1 MSENTNPQGSVQTV
15 SDAASAFL
23 SLMDSAE
30 EKAEQAQSQSVEPE
44 TSEEVEYEA
53 SDEDYQDESAEETVD
68 YTEEETQ
75 PTRTFRVKVGNEEV
89 EVTKDEH
96 LSGYSRTADYTKK
109 TQALAETRKAL
120 EAERVAIEEAKQLRE
135 TYSQRLQA
143 IEQILSK
150 ENAEENLQELK
161 DTDPIGYAIKVA
173 ERTEKEKQLMA
184 VRAEQ
189 QRLAQQ
195 REAEQQ
201 QALQSYLSQAKE
213 QLKQLVPDFADEVK
227 AEVLKKDIRAYA
239 KSVGWTDEDLAQI
252 YDPKAVKT
260 LYDGMMYRKLMD
272 NKGMATKKV
281 QNAPKVMKSGTSTPR
296 DSESEAIK
304 KQFQQ
309 LRKTGKKADA
319 AKLFEKFI

>member
-15 SDAASAFL
+15 SDAANAFL

-30 EKAEQAQSQSVEPE
+30 EKATQAQSESVEPE

-53 SDEDYQDESAEETVD
+53 SDEDYQDESAEETVEP
-68 YTEEETQ
+68 EEDTQ
-75 PTRTFRVKVGNEEV
+75 PTKTFRVKVGNEEV
-89 EVTKDEH
+89 EVSEEEL

-109 TQALAETRKAL
+109 TQALAETRKAV
-120 EAERVAIEEAKQLRE
+120 EAEKAAIEEAKQLRQ
-135 TYSQRLQA
+135 TYAERLQA
-143 IEQILSK
+143 IDQLLKK
-150 ENAEENLQELK
+150 EIGEENLQELK

-184 VRAEQ
+184 VKAEQ
-189 QRLAQQ
+189 QRIAMQQ
-195 REAEQQ
+195 QAEQQ
-201 QALQSYLSQAKE
+201 QAIQAHIAQAQT
-213 QLKQLVPDFADEVK
+213 QLKQMIPDFADDVK

-239 KSVGWTDEDLAQI
+239 KSVGWTDDDIAQI
-252 YDPKAVKT
+252 IDPRAVKS
-260 LYDGMMYRKLMD
+260 LYDGMMYQKLVA
-272 NKGMATKKV
+272 NKGAATKKV
-281 QNAPKVMKSGTSTPR
+281 QNAPKVIKAGTSTPR

>member
-30 EKAEQAQSQSVEPE
+30 EKASQAQSESVEPE

-53 SDEDYQDESAEETVD
+53 SDEDYQDESVEETVEP
-68 YTEEETQ
+68 EEDTQ
-75 PTRTFRVKVGNEEV
+75 PTKTFKVRIGNEEV
-89 EVTKDEH
+89 EVSEEEL

-109 TQALAETRKAL
+109 TQSLAETRKAV
-120 EAERVAIEEAKQLRE
+120 EAERSIIEEAKQLRQ
-135 TYSQRLQA
+135 TYAERLQA
-143 IEQILSK
+143 IEQILTR
-150 ENAEENLQELK
+150 ENGEENLQELK

-173 ERTEKEKQLMA
+173 DRTEKEKQLMA

-189 QRLAQQ
+189 QRIAQ
-195 REAEQQ
+195 QQ
-201 QALQSYLSQAKE
+201 QADQQQAIQTHIAQAQV
-213 QLKQLVPDFADEVK
+213 QLKKMIPDFADDVK
-227 AEVLKKDIRAYA
+227 AEVLKKDIRSYA
-239 KSVGWTDEDLAQI
+239 KSVGWTDEDISQI
-252 YDPKAVKT
+252 YDPRAVKS
-260 LYDGMMYRKLMD
+260 LYDGMMYQKLVAS
-272 NKGMATKKV
+272 KGAATKKV
-281 QNAPKVMKSGTSTPR
+281 QNAPKVLKSGTSTPR
-296 DSESEAIK
+296 DSDQEAMK

>member
-15 SDAASAFL
+15 SDAANAFL

-30 EKAEQAQSQSVEPE
+30 EKADSAQSESVEPE

-53 SDEDYQDESAEETVD
+53 SDEDYQDESAEETVEP
-68 YTEEETQ
+68 EEDTQ
-75 PTRTFRVKVGNEEV
+75 PTKTFRVKVGNEEV
-89 EVTKDEH
+89 EVTEEEL

-109 TQALAETRKAL
+109 TQALAETRKAV
-120 EAERVAIEEAKQLRE
+120 EAEKAAIEEAKQLRQ
-135 TYSQRLQA
+135 TYAERLQA
-143 IEQILSK
+143 IEQILTK
-150 ENAEENLQELK
+150 ETGEENLQELK

-189 QRLAQQ
+189 QRIAMQQ
-195 REAEQQ
+195 QAEQQ
-201 QALQSYLSQAKE
+201 QAIQAHLAQAQT
-213 QLKQLVPDFADEVK
+213 QLKQMIPDFADEVK
-227 AEVLKKDIRAYA
+227 AEVLKKDIRSYA
-239 KSVGWTDEDLAQI
+239 KSVGWTDEDIAQI
-252 YDPKAVKT
+252 IDPRAVKS
-260 LYDGMMYRKLMD
+260 LYDGMMYQKLVA
-272 NKGMATKKV
+272 NKGAATKKV
-281 QNAPKVMKSGTSTPR
+281 QNAPKVIKSGTSTPR

>member
-30 EKAEQAQSQSVEPE
+30 EKASQAQSESVEPE

-53 SDEDYQDESAEETVD
+53 SDEDYQDESVEETVEPED
-68 YTEEETQ
+68 DTQ
-75 PTRTFRVKVGNEEV
+75 PTKTFKVKIGNEEV
-89 EVTKDEH
+89 EVSEEEL

-109 TQALAETRKAL
+109 TQSLAETRKAV
-120 EAERVAIEEAKQLRE
+120 EAERSVIEEAKQLRQ
-135 TYSQRLQA
+135 TYAERLQA
-143 IEQILSK
+143 IEQILTR
-150 ENAEENLQELK
+150 ENGEENLQELK

-173 ERTEKEKQLMA
+173 DRTEKEKQLMA

-189 QRLAQQ
+189 QRIAQ
-195 REAEQQ
+195 QQ
-201 QALQSYLSQAKE
+201 QADQQQAIQTHIAQAQV
-213 QLKQLVPDFADEVK
+213 QLKKMIPDFADEVK
-227 AEVLKKDIRAYA
+227 AEVLKKDIRSYA
-239 KSVGWTDEDLAQI
+239 KSVGWTDEDISQI
-252 YDPKAVKT
+252 YDPRAVKS
-260 LYDGMMYRKLMD
+260 LYDGMMYQKLVA
-272 NKGMATKKV
+272 NKGAATKKV
-281 QNAPKVMKSGTSTPR
+281 QNAPKVLKSGTSTPR
-296 DSESEAIK
+296 DSDQEAMK

>member
-15 SDAASAFL
+15 SDAANAFL

-30 EKAEQAQSQSVEPE
+30 EKASQAQSESVEPE

-53 SDEDYQDESAEETVD
+53 SDEDYQDESAEETVEQ
-68 YTEEETQ
+68 EEDTQ
-75 PTRTFRVKVGNEEV
+75 PTKTFRVKVGNEEV
-89 EVTKDEH
+89 EVTEEEL

-109 TQALAETRKAL
+109 TQALAETRKAV
-120 EAERVAIEEAKQLRE
+120 EAEKAAIEEAKQLRQ
-135 TYSQRLQA
+135 TYAERLQA
-143 IEQILSK
+143 IEQILTK
-150 ENAEENLQELK
+150 ETGEENLQELK

-184 VRAEQ
+184 IKAEQ
-189 QRLAQQ
+189 QRIAQQ
-195 REAEQQ
+195 QQAEQQ
-201 QALQSYLSQAKE
+201 QAIQAHIAQAQT
-213 QLKQLVPDFADEVK
+213 QLKQMIPDFADEVK

-239 KSVGWTDEDLAQI
+239 KSVGWTDEDIAQI
-252 YDPKAVKT
+252 IDPRAVKS
-260 LYDGMMYRKLMD
+260 LYDGMMYQKLVA
-272 NKGMATKKV
+272 NKGAATKKV
-281 QNAPKVMKSGTSTPR
+281 QNAPKVIKAGTSTPR
-296 DSESEAIK
+296 DSESEVIK

>member
-15 SDAASAFL
+15 SDAANAFL

-30 EKAEQAQSQSVEPE
+30 EKADSAQSESVEPE

-53 SDEDYQDESAEETVD
+53 SDEDYQDESAEETVEP
-68 YTEEETQ
+68 EEDTQ
-75 PTRTFRVKVGNEEV
+75 PTKTFRVKVGNEEV
-89 EVTKDEH
+89 EVTEEEL

-109 TQALAETRKAL
+109 TQALAETRKAV
-120 EAERVAIEEAKQLRE
+120 EAEKAAIEEAKQLRQ
-135 TYSQRLQA
+135 TYAERLQA
-143 IEQILSK
+143 IEQILTK
-150 ENAEENLQELK
+150 ETGEENLQELK

-184 VRAEQ
+184 IKAEQ
-189 QRLAQQ
+189 QRIAMQQ
-195 REAEQQ
+195 QAEQQ
-201 QALQSYLSQAKE
+201 QAIQAHIAQAQT
-213 QLKQLVPDFADEVK
+213 QLKQMIPDFADDVK

-239 KSVGWTDEDLAQI
+239 KSVGWTDDDIAQI
-252 YDPKAVKT
+252 IDPRAVKS
-260 LYDGMMYRKLMD
+260 LYDGMMYQKLVA
-272 NKGMATKKV
+272 NKGAATKKV
-281 QNAPKVMKSGTSTPR
+281 QNAPKVIKAGTSTPR
-296 DSESEAIK
+296 DSEQEAIK

>member
-15 SDAASAFL
+15 SDAANAFL

-30 EKAEQAQSQSVEPE
+30 EKASQAQSQSVEPE

-53 SDEDYQDESAEETVD
+53 SDEDYQDESAEETVEQ
-68 YTEEETQ
+68 EEDTQ
-75 PTRTFRVKVGNEEV
+75 PTKTFRVRVGNEEV
-89 EVTKDEH
+89 EVTEEEL

-109 TQALAETRKAL
+109 TQALAETRKAV
-120 EAERVAIEEAKQLRE
+120 EAEKAAIEEAKQLRQ
-135 TYSQRLQA
+135 TYAERLQA
-143 IEQILSK
+143 IEQILTK
-150 ENAEENLQELK
+150 DTGEENLQELK

-184 VRAEQ
+184 VKAEQ
-189 QRLAQQ
+189 QRIAMQQ
-195 REAEQQ
+195 QAEQQ
-201 QALQSYLSQAKE
+201 QAIQAHLAQAQT
-213 QLKQLVPDFADEVK
+213 QLKQMIPDFADEVK

-239 KSVGWTDEDLAQI
+239 KSVGWTDDDIAQI
-252 YDPKAVKT
+252 IDPRAVKS
-260 LYDGMMYRKLMD
+260 LYDGMMYQKLVA
-272 NKGMATKKV
+272 NKGAATKKV
-281 QNAPKVMKSGTSTPR
+281 QNAPKVIKAGTSTPR

>member
-1 MSENTNPQGSVQTV
+1 MSENTNPQGSVHSV
-15 SDAASAFL
+15 SDAANAFL
-23 SLMDSAE
+23 SLMDSPE
-30 EKAEQAQSQSVEPE
+30 EKAQAAQSQSDEPE

-53 SDEDYQDESAEETVD
+53 SDEDYQDESSEETVEQ
-68 YTEEETQ
+68 EEETQ
-75 PTRTFRVKVGNEEV
+75 PTKTFRVKIGNEEV
-89 EVTKDEH
+89 DVTEDEL

-109 TQALAETRKAL
+109 TQALAETRKVV

-143 IEQILSK
+143 IEQILNK
-150 ENAEENLQELK
+150 ENAEENLQELR
-161 DTDPIGYAIKVA
+161 DTDPIGYAIKIA
-173 ERTEKEKQLMA
+173 ERTEKDKQIMA

-189 QRLAQQ
+189 QRIAQE
-195 REAEQQ
+195 RDVEQQ

-227 AEVLKKDIRAYA
+227 AEVIKKDIRAYA

-260 LYDGMMYRKLMD
+260 LYDGMMYRKLVD

-281 QNAPKVMKSGTSTPR
+281 QNAPKVMKSGTSSPR

-309 LRKTGKKADA
+309 LRKTGKKTDA

>member
-30 EKAEQAQSQSVEPE
+30 EKASQAQSESVEPE

-53 SDEDYQDESAEETVD
+53 SDEDYQDESVEETVEP
-68 YTEEETQ
+68 EEDTQ
-75 PTRTFRVKVGNEEV
+75 PTKTFKVKIGNEEV
-89 EVTKDEH
+89 EVSEEEL

-109 TQALAETRKAL
+109 TQSLAETRKAV
-120 EAERVAIEEAKQLRE
+120 EAERSIIEEAKQLRQ
-135 TYSQRLQA
+135 TYAERLQA
-143 IEQILSK
+143 IEQILTR
-150 ENAEENLQELK
+150 ENGEENLQELK

-173 ERTEKEKQLMA
+173 DRTEKEKQLMA

-189 QRLAQQ
+189 QRIAQ
-195 REAEQQ
+195 QQ
-201 QALQSYLSQAKE
+201 QADQQQAIQTHIAQAQV
-213 QLKQLVPDFADEVK
+213 QLKKMIPDFADDVK
-227 AEVLKKDIRAYA
+227 AEVLKKDIRSYA
-239 KSVGWTDEDLAQI
+239 KSVGWTDEDISQI
-252 YDPKAVKT
+252 YDPRAVKS
-260 LYDGMMYRKLMD
+260 LYDGMMYQKLVAS
-272 NKGMATKKV
+272 KGAATKKV
-281 QNAPKVMKSGTSTPR
+281 QNAPKVLKSGTSTPR
-296 DSESEAIK
+296 DSDQEAMK

>member
-15 SDAASAFL
+15 SDAANAFL

-30 EKAEQAQSQSVEPE
+30 EKATQAQSESVEPK

-53 SDEDYQDESAEETVD
+53 SDEDYQDESAEETVEP
-68 YTEEETQ
+68 EEDTQ
-75 PTRTFRVKVGNEEV
+75 PTKTFRVKVGNEEV
-89 EVTKDEH
+89 EVTEEEL

-109 TQALAETRKAL
+109 TQALAETRKAV
-120 EAERVAIEEAKQLRE
+120 EAEKAAIEEAKQLRQ
-135 TYSQRLQA
+135 TYAERLQA
-143 IEQILSK
+143 IEQILTK
-150 ENAEENLQELK
+150 DTGEENLQELK

-184 VRAEQ
+184 VKAEQ
-189 QRLAQQ
+189 QRIAMQQ
-195 REAEQQ
+195 QAEQQ
-201 QALQSYLSQAKE
+201 QAIQAHLAQAQT
-213 QLKQLVPDFADEVK
+213 QLKQMIPDFADEVK
-227 AEVLKKDIRAYA
+227 AEVLKKDIRSYA
-239 KSVGWTDEDLAQI
+239 KSVGWTDEDIAQI
-252 YDPKAVKT
+252 IDPRAVKS
-260 LYDGMMYRKLMD
+260 LYDGMMYQKLVA
-272 NKGMATKKV
+272 NKGAATKKV
-281 QNAPKVMKSGTSTPR
+281 QNAPKVIKSGTSTPR

>member
-15 SDAASAFL
+15 SDAANAFL

-30 EKAEQAQSQSVEPE
+30 EKATQAQSESVEPE

-53 SDEDYQDESAEETVD
+53 SDEDYQDESAEETVEP
-68 YTEEETQ
+68 EEDTQ
-75 PTRTFRVKVGNEEV
+75 PTKTFRVKVGNEEV
-89 EVTKDEH
+89 EVTEEEL

-109 TQALAETRKAL
+109 TQALAETRKAV
-120 EAERVAIEEAKQLRE
+120 EAEKAAIEEAKQLRQ
-135 TYSQRLQA
+135 TYAERLQA
-143 IEQILSK
+143 IEQILTK
-150 ENAEENLQELK
+150 DTGEENLQELK

-184 VRAEQ
+184 VKAEQ
-189 QRLAQQ
+189 QRIAMQQ
-195 REAEQQ
+195 QAEQQ
-201 QALQSYLSQAKE
+201 QAIQAHLAQAQT
-213 QLKQLVPDFADEVK
+213 QLKQMIPDFADEVK
-227 AEVLKKDIRAYA
+227 AEVLKKDIRSYA
-239 KSVGWTDEDLAQI
+239 KSVGWTDEDIAQI
-252 YDPKAVKT
+252 IDPRAVKS
-260 LYDGMMYRKLMD
+260 LYDGMMYQKLVA
-272 NKGMATKKV
+272 NKGAATKKV
-281 QNAPKVMKSGTSTPR
+281 QNAPKVIKSGTSTLR

>member
-30 EKAEQAQSQSVEPE
+30 EKASQAQSESVEPE

-53 SDEDYQDESAEETVD
+53 SDEDYQDESAEETVEP
-68 YTEEETQ
+68 EEDTQ
-75 PTRTFRVKVGNEEV
+75 PTKTFKVKIGNEEV
-89 EVTKDEH
+89 EVSEEEL

-109 TQALAETRKAL
+109 TQSLAETRKAV
-120 EAERVAIEEAKQLRE
+120 EAERSVIEEAKQLRQ
-135 TYSQRLQA
+135 TYAERLQA
-143 IEQILSK
+143 IEQILTR
-150 ENAEENLQELK
+150 ENGEENLQELK

-173 ERTEKEKQLMA
+173 DRTEKEKQLMA

-189 QRLAQQ
+189 QRIAQ
-195 REAEQQ
+195 QQ
-201 QALQSYLSQAKE
+201 QADQQQAIQTHIAQAQV
-213 QLKQLVPDFADEVK
+213 QLKKMIPDFADEVK
-227 AEVLKKDIRAYA
+227 AEVLKKDIRSYA
-239 KSVGWTDEDLAQI
+239 KSVGWTDEDISQI
-252 YDPKAVKT
+252 YDPRAVKS
-260 LYDGMMYRKLMD
+260 LYDGMMYQKLVA
-272 NKGMATKKV
+272 NKGAATKKV
-281 QNAPKVMKSGTSTPR
+281 QNAPKVLKSGTSTPR
-296 DSESEAIK
+296 DSDQEAMK

>member
-15 SDAASAFL
+15 SDAANAFL

-30 EKAEQAQSQSVEPE
+30 EKATQAQSESVEPE

-53 SDEDYQDESAEETVD
+53 SDEDYQDESAEETVEP
-68 YTEEETQ
+68 EEDTQ
-75 PTRTFRVKVGNEEV
+75 PTKTFRVKVGNEEV
-89 EVTKDEH
+89 EVTEEEL

-109 TQALAETRKAL
+109 TQALAETRKAV
-120 EAERVAIEEAKQLRE
+120 EAEKAAIEEAKQLRQ
-135 TYSQRLQA
+135 TYAERLQA
-143 IEQILSK
+143 IEQILTK
-150 ENAEENLQELK
+150 ETGEENLQELK

-184 VRAEQ
+184 IKAEQ
-189 QRLAQQ
+189 QRIAMQQ
-195 REAEQQ
+195 QAEQQ
-201 QALQSYLSQAKE
+201 QAIQAHLAQAQT
-213 QLKQLVPDFADEVK
+213 QLKQMIPDFADDVK

-239 KSVGWTDEDLAQI
+239 KSVGWTDDDIAQI
-252 YDPKAVKT
+252 IDPRAVKS
-260 LYDGMMYRKLMD
+260 LYDGMMYQKLVA
-272 NKGMATKKV
+272 NKGAATKKV
-281 QNAPKVMKSGTSTPR
+281 QNAPKVIKAGTSTPR
-296 DSESEAIK
+296 DSEQEAIK

>member
-15 SDAASAFL
+15 SDAANAFL

-89 EVTKDEH
+89 EVTEDEL

-109 TQALAETRKAL
+109 TQALAETRKAV

-150 ENAEENLQELK
+150 ENAEE
-161 DTDPIGYAIKVA
+161 
-173 ERTEKEKQLMA
+173 
-184 VRAEQ
+184 
-189 QRLAQQ
+189 
-195 REAEQQ
+195 
-201 QALQSYLSQAKE
+201 
-213 QLKQLVPDFADEVK
+213 
-227 AEVLKKDIRAYA
+227 
-239 KSVGWTDEDLAQI
+239 
-252 YDPKAVKT
+252 
-260 LYDGMMYRKLMD
+260 
-272 NKGMATKKV
+272 
-281 QNAPKVMKSGTSTPR
+281 
-296 DSESEAIK
+296 
-304 KQFQQ
+304 
-309 LRKTGKKADA
+309 
-319 AKLFEKFI
+319 

>member
-15 SDAASAFL
+15 SDAANAFL

-30 EKAEQAQSQSVEPE
+30 EKATQAQSESVEPE

-53 SDEDYQDESAEETVD
+53 SDEDYQDESAEETVEP
-68 YTEEETQ
+68 EEDTQ
-75 PTRTFRVKVGNEEV
+75 PTKTFRVKVGNEEV
-89 EVTKDEH
+89 EVSEEEL

-109 TQALAETRKAL
+109 TQALAETRKAV
-120 EAERVAIEEAKQLRE
+120 EAEKAAIEEAKQLRQ
-135 TYSQRLQA
+135 TYAERLQA
-143 IEQILSK
+143 IEQILTK
-150 ENAEENLQELK
+150 ETGEENLQELK

-184 VRAEQ
+184 IKAEQ
-189 QRLAQQ
+189 QRIAMQQ
-195 REAEQQ
+195 QAEQQ
-201 QALQSYLSQAKE
+201 QAIQAHLAQAQT
-213 QLKQLVPDFADEVK
+213 QLKQMIPDFADDVK

-239 KSVGWTDEDLAQI
+239 KSVGWTDDDIAQI
-252 YDPKAVKT
+252 IDPRAVKS
-260 LYDGMMYRKLMD
+260 LYDGMMYQKLVA
-272 NKGMATKKV
+272 NKGAATKKV
-281 QNAPKVMKSGTSTPR
+281 QNAPKVIKAGTSTPR
-296 DSESEAIK
+296 DSEQEAIK

>member
-15 SDAASAFL
+15 SDAANAFL

-30 EKAEQAQSQSVEPE
+30 EKATQAQSESVEPE

-53 SDEDYQDESAEETVD
+53 SDEDYQDESAEETVEP
-68 YTEEETQ
+68 EEDTQ
-75 PTRTFRVKVGNEEV
+75 PTKTFKVRVGNEEV
-89 EVTKDEH
+89 EVTEEEL

-109 TQALAETRKAL
+109 TQALAETRKAV
-120 EAERVAIEEAKQLRE
+120 EAEKAAIEEAKQLRQ
-135 TYSQRLQA
+135 TYAERLQA
-143 IEQILSK
+143 IEQILTK
-150 ENAEENLQELK
+150 ETGEENLQELK

-184 VRAEQ
+184 IKAEQ
-189 QRLAQQ
+189 QRIAMQQ
-195 REAEQQ
+195 QAEQQ
-201 QALQSYLSQAKE
+201 QAIQAHLAQAQT
-213 QLKQLVPDFADEVK
+213 QLKQMIPDFADDVK

-239 KSVGWTDEDLAQI
+239 KSVGWTDDDIAQI
-252 YDPKAVKT
+252 IDPRAVKS
-260 LYDGMMYRKLMD
+260 LYDGMMYQKLVA
-272 NKGMATKKV
+272 NKGAATKKV
-281 QNAPKVMKSGTSTPR
+281 QNAPKVIKAGTSTPR
-296 DSESEAIK
+296 DSEQEAIK

>member
-15 SDAASAFL
+15 SDAANAFL

-30 EKAEQAQSQSVEPE
+30 EKADSAQSESVEPE

-53 SDEDYQDESAEETVD
+53 SDEDYQDESAEETVEQ
-68 YTEEETQ
+68 EEDTQ
-75 PTRTFRVKVGNEEV
+75 PTKTFRVKVGNEEV
-89 EVTKDEH
+89 EVTEEEL

-109 TQALAETRKAL
+109 TQALAETRKAV
-120 EAERVAIEEAKQLRE
+120 EAEKAAIEEAKQLRQ
-135 TYSQRLQA
+135 TYAERLQA
-143 IEQILSK
+143 IEQILTK
-150 ENAEENLQELK
+150 ETGEENLQELK

-184 VRAEQ
+184 IKAEQ
-189 QRLAQQ
+189 QRIAQQ
-195 REAEQQ
+195 QQAEQQ
-201 QALQSYLSQAKE
+201 QAIQAHIAQAQT
-213 QLKQLVPDFADEVK
+213 QLKQMIPDFADEVK

-239 KSVGWTDEDLAQI
+239 KSVGWTDEDIAQI
-252 YDPKAVKT
+252 IDPRAVKS
-260 LYDGMMYRKLMD
+260 LYDGMMYQKLVA
-272 NKGMATKKV
+272 NKGAATKKV
-281 QNAPKVMKSGTSTPR
+281 QNAPKVIKAGTSTPR

>member
-15 SDAASAFL
+15 SDAANAFL

-30 EKAEQAQSQSVEPE
+30 EKADSAQSESVEPE

-53 SDEDYQDESAEETVD
+53 SDEDYQDESAEETVEP
-68 YTEEETQ
+68 EEDTQ
-75 PTRTFRVKVGNEEV
+75 PTKTFRVKVGNEEV
-89 EVTKDEH
+89 EVTEEEL

-109 TQALAETRKAL
+109 TQALAETRKAV
-120 EAERVAIEEAKQLRE
+120 EAEKAAIEEAKQLRQ
-135 TYSQRLQA
+135 TYAERLQA
-143 IEQILSK
+143 IEQILTK
-150 ENAEENLQELK
+150 ETGEENLQELK

-184 VRAEQ
+184 IKAEQ
-189 QRLAQQ
+189 QRIAQQ
-195 REAEQQ
+195 QQAEQQ
-201 QALQSYLSQAKE
+201 QAIQAHIAQAQT
-213 QLKQLVPDFADEVK
+213 QLKQMIPDFADEVK

-239 KSVGWTDEDLAQI
+239 KSVGWTDEDIAQI
-252 YDPKAVKT
+252 IDPRAVKS
-260 LYDGMMYRKLMD
+260 LYDGMMYQKLVA
-272 NKGMATKKV
+272 NKGAATKKV
-281 QNAPKVMKSGTSTPR
+281 QNAPKVIKAGTSTPR

>member
-15 SDAASAFL
+15 SDAANAFL

-30 EKAEQAQSQSVEPE
+30 EKATQAQSESVEPK

-53 SDEDYQDESAEETVD
+53 SDEDYQDESVEETVEP
-68 YTEEETQ
+68 EEDTQ
-75 PTRTFRVKVGNEEV
+75 PTKTFRVKVGNEEV
-89 EVTKDEH
+89 EVTEEEL

-109 TQALAETRKAL
+109 TQALAETRKAV
-120 EAERVAIEEAKQLRE
+120 EAEKAAIEEAKQLRQ
-135 TYSQRLQA
+135 TYAERLQA
-143 IEQILSK
+143 IEQILTK
-150 ENAEENLQELK
+150 DTGEENLQELK

-184 VRAEQ
+184 VKAEQ
-189 QRLAQQ
+189 QRIAMQQ
-195 REAEQQ
+195 QAEQQ
-201 QALQSYLSQAKE
+201 QAIQAHLAQAQT
-213 QLKQLVPDFADEVK
+213 QLKQMIPDFADEVK
-227 AEVLKKDIRAYA
+227 AEVLKKDIRSYA
-239 KSVGWTDEDLAQI
+239 KSVGWTDEDIAQI
-252 YDPKAVKT
+252 IDPRAVKS
-260 LYDGMMYRKLMD
+260 LYDGMMYQKLVA
-272 NKGMATKKV
+272 NKGAATKKV
-281 QNAPKVMKSGTSTPR
+281 QNAPKVIKSGTSTPR

>member
-30 EKAEQAQSQSVEPE
+30 EKASQAQSESVEPE

-53 SDEDYQDESAEETVD
+53 SDEDYQDESVEETVEPED
-68 YTEEETQ
+68 DTQ
-75 PTRTFRVKVGNEEV
+75 PTKTFKVKIGNEEV
-89 EVTKDEH
+89 EVSEEEL

-109 TQALAETRKAL
+109 TQSLAETRKAV
-120 EAERVAIEEAKQLRE
+120 EAERSVIEEAKQLRQ
-135 TYSQRLQA
+135 TYAERLQA
-143 IEQILSK
+143 IEQILIK
-150 ENAEENLQELK
+150 ENGEENLQELK

-173 ERTEKEKQLMA
+173 DRTEKEKQLMA

-189 QRLAQQ
+189 QRIAQ
-195 REAEQQ
+195 QQ
-201 QALQSYLSQAKE
+201 QADQQQAIQTHIAQAQV
-213 QLKQLVPDFADEVK
+213 QLKKMIPDFADEVK
-227 AEVLKKDIRAYA
+227 AEVLKKDIRSYA
-239 KSVGWTDEDLAQI
+239 KSVGWTDEDISQI
-252 YDPKAVKT
+252 YDPRAVKS
-260 LYDGMMYRKLMD
+260 LYDGMMYQKLVA
-272 NKGMATKKV
+272 NKGAATKKV
-281 QNAPKVMKSGTSTPR
+281 QNAPKVLKSGTSTPR
-296 DSESEAIK
+296 DSDQEAMK

>member
-15 SDAASAFL
+15 SDAANAFL

-30 EKAEQAQSQSVEPE
+30 EKASQAQSESVEPE

-53 SDEDYQDESAEETVD
+53 SDEDYQDESAEETVEQ
-68 YTEEETQ
+68 EEDTQ
-75 PTRTFRVKVGNEEV
+75 PTKTFRVKVGNEEV
-89 EVTKDEH
+89 EVTEEEL

-109 TQALAETRKAL
+109 TQALAETRKAV
-120 EAERVAIEEAKQLRE
+120 EAEKAAIEEAKQLRQ
-135 TYSQRLQA
+135 TYAERLQA
-143 IEQILSK
+143 IEQILTK
-150 ENAEENLQELK
+150 ETGEENLQELK

-184 VRAEQ
+184 IKAEQ
-189 QRLAQQ
+189 QRIAQQ
-195 REAEQQ
+195 QQAEQQ
-201 QALQSYLSQAKE
+201 QAIQAHIAQAQT
-213 QLKQLVPDFADEVK
+213 QLKQMIPDFADEVK

-239 KSVGWTDEDLAQI
+239 KSVGWTDEDIAQI
-252 YDPKAVKT
+252 IDPRAVKS
-260 LYDGMMYRKLMD
+260 LYDGMMYQKLVA
-272 NKGMATKKV
+272 NKGAATKKV
-281 QNAPKVMKSGTSTPR
+281 QNAPKVIKAGTSTPR

>member
-1 MSENTNPQGSVQTV
+1 MSENTNPQGSVHSV
-15 SDAASAFL
+15 SDAANAFL
-23 SLMDSAE
+23 SLMDSPE
-30 EKAEQAQSQSVEPE
+30 EKAQAAQSQSDEPE

-53 SDEDYQDESAEETVD
+53 SDEDYQDESSEETVEQ
-68 YTEEETQ
+68 EEETQ
-75 PTRTFRVKVGNEEV
+75 PTKTFRVKIGNEEV
-89 EVTKDEH
+89 DVTEDEL

-109 TQALAETRKAL
+109 TQALAETRKAV

-143 IEQILSK
+143 IEQILNK
-150 ENAEENLQELK
+150 ENAEENLQELR
-161 DTDPIGYAIKVA
+161 DTDPIGYAIKIA
-173 ERTEKEKQLMA
+173 ERTEKDKQIMA

-189 QRLAQQ
+189 QRIAQE
-195 REAEQQ
+195 RDVEQQ

-227 AEVLKKDIRAYA
+227 AEVIKKDIRAYA

-260 LYDGMMYRKLMD
+260 LYDGMMYRKLVD

-281 QNAPKVMKSGTSTPR
+281 QNAPKVMKSGTSSPR

>member
-15 SDAASAFL
+15 SDAANAFL

-30 EKAEQAQSQSVEPE
+30 EKATQAQSESVEPE

-53 SDEDYQDESAEETVD
+53 SDEDYQDESVEETVEP
-68 YTEEETQ
+68 EEDTQ
-75 PTRTFRVKVGNEEV
+75 PTKTFRVKVGNEEV
-89 EVTKDEH
+89 EVSEEEL

-109 TQALAETRKAL
+109 TQALAETRKAV
-120 EAERVAIEEAKQLRE
+120 EAEKAAIEEAKQLRQ
-135 TYSQRLQA
+135 TYAERLQA
-143 IEQILSK
+143 IEQILTK
-150 ENAEENLQELK
+150 ETGEENLQELK

-184 VRAEQ
+184 IKAEQ
-189 QRLAQQ
+189 QRIAQQ
-195 REAEQQ
+195 QQAEQQ
-201 QALQSYLSQAKE
+201 QAIQAHLAQAQT
-213 QLKQLVPDFADEVK
+213 QLKQMIPDFADDVK
-227 AEVLKKDIRAYA
+227 AEVLKKDIRTYA
-239 KSVGWTDEDLAQI
+239 KSVGWTDDDIAQI
-252 YDPKAVKT
+252 IDPRAVKS
-260 LYDGMMYRKLMD
+260 LYDGMMYQKLVA
-272 NKGMATKKV
+272 NKGAATKKV
-281 QNAPKVMKSGTSTPR
+281 QNAPKVIKAGTSTPR

>member
-30 EKAEQAQSQSVEPE
+30 EKASQAQSESVEPE

-53 SDEDYQDESAEETVD
+53 SDEDYQDESVEETVEP
-68 YTEEETQ
+68 EEDTQ
-75 PTRTFRVKVGNEEV
+75 PTKTFKVKIGNEEV
-89 EVTKDEH
+89 EVSEEEL

-109 TQALAETRKAL
+109 TQSLAETRKAV
-120 EAERVAIEEAKQLRE
+120 EAERSVIEEAKQLRQ
-135 TYSQRLQA
+135 TYAERLQA
-143 IEQILSK
+143 IEQILIK
-150 ENAEENLQELK
+150 ENGEENLQELK

-173 ERTEKEKQLMA
+173 DRTEKEKQLMA

-189 QRLAQQ
+189 QRIAQ
-195 REAEQQ
+195 QQ
-201 QALQSYLSQAKE
+201 QADQQQAIQTHIAQAQV
-213 QLKQLVPDFADEVK
+213 QLKKMIPDFADEVK
-227 AEVLKKDIRAYA
+227 AEVLKKDIRSYA
-239 KSVGWTDEDLAQI
+239 KSVGWTDEDISQI
-252 YDPKAVKT
+252 YDPRAVKS
-260 LYDGMMYRKLMD
+260 LYDGMMYQKLVA
-272 NKGMATKKV
+272 NKGAATKKV
-281 QNAPKVMKSGTSTPR
+281 QNAPKVLKSGTSTPR
-296 DSESEAIK
+296 DSDQEAMK

>member
-15 SDAASAFL
+15 SDAANAFL

-30 EKAEQAQSQSVEPE
+30 EKATQAQSESVEPE

-53 SDEDYQDESAEETVD
+53 SDEDYQDESAEETVEP
-68 YTEEETQ
+68 EEDTQ
-75 PTRTFRVKVGNEEV
+75 PTKTFRVKVGNEEV
-89 EVTKDEH
+89 EVTEEEL

-109 TQALAETRKAL
+109 TQALAETRKAV
-120 EAERVAIEEAKQLRE
+120 EAEKAAIEEAKQLRQ
-135 TYSQRLQA
+135 TYAERLQA
-143 IEQILSK
+143 IEQILTK
-150 ENAEENLQELK
+150 DTGEENLQELK

-184 VRAEQ
+184 VKAEQ
-189 QRLAQQ
+189 QRIAMQQ
-195 REAEQQ
+195 QAEQQ
-201 QALQSYLSQAKE
+201 QAIQAHLAQAQT
-213 QLKQLVPDFADEVK
+213 QLKQMIPDFADEVK
-227 AEVLKKDIRAYA
+227 AEVLKKDIRSYA
-239 KSVGWTDEDLAQI
+239 KSVGWTDEDIAQI
-252 YDPKAVKT
+252 IDPRAVKS
-260 LYDGMMYRKLMD
+260 LYDGMMYQKLVA
-272 NKGMATKKV
+272 NKGAATKKV
-281 QNAPKVMKSGTSTPR
+281 QNAPKVIKSGTSTPR

>member
-15 SDAASAFL
+15 SDAANAFL

-30 EKAEQAQSQSVEPE
+30 EKASQAQSQSVEPE

-53 SDEDYQDESAEETVD
+53 SDEDYQDESAEETVEQ
-68 YTEEETQ
+68 EEDTQ
-75 PTRTFRVKVGNEEV
+75 PTKTFRVRIGNEEV
-89 EVTKDEH
+89 EVTEEEL

-109 TQALAETRKAL
+109 TQALAETRKAV
-120 EAERVAIEEAKQLRE
+120 EAEKAAIEEAKQLRQ
-135 TYSQRLQA
+135 TYAERLQA
-143 IEQILSK
+143 IEQILTK
-150 ENAEENLQELK
+150 DTGEENLQELK

-184 VRAEQ
+184 IRTEQ
-189 QRLAQQ
+189 QRIAQQ
-195 REAEQQ
+195 QQAEQQ
-201 QALQSYLSQAKE
+201 QAIQAHLAQAQT
-213 QLKQLVPDFADEVK
+213 QLKQMIPDFADEVK
-227 AEVLKKDIRAYA
+227 AEVLKKDIRSYA
-239 KSVGWTDEDLAQI
+239 KSVGWTDEDIAQI
-252 YDPKAVKT
+252 IDPRAVKS
-260 LYDGMMYRKLMD
+260 LYDGMMYQKLVA
-272 NKGMATKKV
+272 NKGAATKKV
-281 QNAPKVMKSGTSTPR
+281 QNAPKVIKAGTSTPR

>member
-30 EKAEQAQSQSVEPE
+30 EKASQAQSESVEPE

-53 SDEDYQDESAEETVD
+53 SDEDYQDESVEETVEP
-68 YTEEETQ
+68 EEDTQ
-75 PTRTFRVKVGNEEV
+75 PTKTFKVRIGNEEV
-89 EVTKDEH
+89 EVSEEEL

-109 TQALAETRKAL
+109 TQSLAETRKAV
-120 EAERVAIEEAKQLRE
+120 EAERSVIEEAKQLRQ
-135 TYSQRLQA
+135 TYAERLQA
-143 IEQILSK
+143 IEQILTR
-150 ENAEENLQELK
+150 ENGEENLQELK

-173 ERTEKEKQLMA
+173 DRTEKEKQLMA

-189 QRLAQQ
+189 QRIAQ
-195 REAEQQ
+195 QQ
-201 QALQSYLSQAKE
+201 QADQQQAIQTHIAQAQV
-213 QLKQLVPDFADEVK
+213 QLKKMIPDFADDVK
-227 AEVLKKDIRAYA
+227 AEVLKKDIRSYA
-239 KSVGWTDEDLAQI
+239 KSVGWTDEDISQI
-252 YDPKAVKT
+252 YDPRAVKS
-260 LYDGMMYRKLMD
+260 LYDGMMYQKLVAS
-272 NKGMATKKV
+272 KGAATKKV
-281 QNAPKVMKSGTSTPR
+281 QNAPKVLKSGTSTPR
-296 DSESEAIK
+296 DSDQEAMK

>member
-15 SDAASAFL
+15 SDAANAFL

-30 EKAEQAQSQSVEPE
+30 EKASQAQSQSVEPE

-53 SDEDYQDESAEETVD
+53 SDEDYQDESAEETVEQ
-68 YTEEETQ
+68 EEDTQ
-75 PTRTFRVKVGNEEV
+75 PTKTFRVRIGNEEV
-89 EVTKDEH
+89 EVTEEEL

-109 TQALAETRKAL
+109 TQALAETRKAV
-120 EAERVAIEEAKQLRE
+120 EAEKAAIEEAKQLRQ
-135 TYSQRLQA
+135 TYAERLQA
-143 IEQILSK
+143 IEQILTK
-150 ENAEENLQELK
+150 DTGEENLQELK

-184 VRAEQ
+184 IRAEQ
-189 QRLAQQ
+189 QRIAQQ
-195 REAEQQ
+195 QQAEQQ
-201 QALQSYLSQAKE
+201 QAIQAHLAQAQT
-213 QLKQLVPDFADEVK
+213 QLKQMIPDFADEVK
-227 AEVLKKDIRAYA
+227 AEVLKKDIRSYA
-239 KSVGWTDEDLAQI
+239 KSVGWTDEDIAQI
-252 YDPKAVKT
+252 IDPRAVKS
-260 LYDGMMYRKLMD
+260 LYDGMMYQKLVA
-272 NKGMATKKV
+272 NKGAATKKV
-281 QNAPKVMKSGTSTPR
+281 QNAPKVIKAGTSTPR

>member
-15 SDAASAFL
+15 SDAANAFL

-30 EKAEQAQSQSVEPE
+30 EKATQAQSESVEPK

-53 SDEDYQDESAEETVD
+53 SDEDYQDESAEETVEP
-68 YTEEETQ
+68 EEDTQ
-75 PTRTFRVKVGNEEV
+75 PTKTFRVKVGNEEV
-89 EVTKDEH
+89 EVTEEEL

-109 TQALAETRKAL
+109 TQALAETRKAV
-120 EAERVAIEEAKQLRE
+120 EAEKAAIEEAKQLRQ
-135 TYSQRLQA
+135 TYAERLQA
-143 IEQILSK
+143 IEQILTK
-150 ENAEENLQELK
+150 DTGEENLQELK

-189 QRLAQQ
+189 QRIAMQQ
-195 REAEQQ
+195 QAEQQ
-201 QALQSYLSQAKE
+201 QAIQAHLAQAQT
-213 QLKQLVPDFADEVK
+213 QLKQMIPDFADEVK
-227 AEVLKKDIRAYA
+227 AEVLKKDIRSYA
-239 KSVGWTDEDLAQI
+239 KSVGWTDEDIAQI
-252 YDPKAVKT
+252 IDPRAVKS
-260 LYDGMMYRKLMD
+260 LYDGMMYQKLVA
-272 NKGMATKKV
+272 NKGAATKKV
-281 QNAPKVMKSGTSTPR
+281 QNAPKVIKSGTSTPR

>member
-15 SDAASAFL
+15 SDAANAFL

-30 EKAEQAQSQSVEPE
+30 EKATQAQSESVEPE

-53 SDEDYQDESAEETVD
+53 LDEDYQDESAEETVEP
-68 YTEEETQ
+68 EEDTQ
-75 PTRTFRVKVGNEEV
+75 PTKTFRVKVGNEEV
-89 EVTKDEH
+89 EVSEEEL

-109 TQALAETRKAL
+109 TQALAETRKAV
-120 EAERVAIEEAKQLRE
+120 EAEKAAIEEAKQLRQ
-135 TYSQRLQA
+135 TYAERLQA
-143 IEQILSK
+143 IEQILTK
-150 ENAEENLQELK
+150 ETGEENLQELK

-184 VRAEQ
+184 VKAEQ
-189 QRLAQQ
+189 QRIAMQQ
-195 REAEQQ
+195 QAEQQ
-201 QALQSYLSQAKE
+201 QAIQAHIAQAQT
-213 QLKQLVPDFADEVK
+213 QLKQMIPDFADDVK

-239 KSVGWTDEDLAQI
+239 KSVGWTDDDIAQI
-252 YDPKAVKT
+252 IDPRAVKS
-260 LYDGMMYRKLMD
+260 LYDGMMYQKLVA
-272 NKGMATKKV
+272 NKGAATKKV
-281 QNAPKVMKSGTSTPR
+281 QNAPKVIKAGTSTPR

>member
-15 SDAASAFL
+15 SDAANAFL

-30 EKAEQAQSQSVEPE
+30 EKATQAQSESVEPE

-53 SDEDYQDESAEETVD
+53 SDEDYQDESAEETVEP
-68 YTEEETQ
+68 EEDTQ
-75 PTRTFRVKVGNEEV
+75 PTKTFRVKVGNEEV
-89 EVTKDEH
+89 EVTEEEL

-109 TQALAETRKAL
+109 TQALAETRKAV
-120 EAERVAIEEAKQLRE
+120 EAEKAAIEEAKQLRQ
-135 TYSQRLQA
+135 TYAERLQA
-143 IEQILSK
+143 IEQILTK
-150 ENAEENLQELK
+150 ETGEENLQELK

-184 VRAEQ
+184 IKAEQ
-189 QRLAQQ
+189 QRIAMQQ
-195 REAEQQ
+195 QAEQQ
-201 QALQSYLSQAKE
+201 QAIQAHLAQAQT
-213 QLKQLVPDFADEVK
+213 QLKQMIPDFADEVK

-239 KSVGWTDEDLAQI
+239 KSVGWTDDDIAQI
-252 YDPKAVKT
+252 IDPRAVKS
-260 LYDGMMYRKLMD
+260 LYDGMMYQKLVA
-272 NKGMATKKV
+272 NKGAATKKV
-281 QNAPKVMKSGTSTPR
+281 QNAPKVIKAGTSTPR
-296 DSESEAIK
+296 DSEQEAIK

>member
-15 SDAASAFL
+15 SDAANAFL

-30 EKAEQAQSQSVEPE
+30 EKASQAQSQSVEPE

-53 SDEDYQDESAEETVD
+53 SDEDYQDESAEETVEP
-68 YTEEETQ
+68 EEDTQ
-75 PTRTFRVKVGNEEV
+75 PTKTFRVKVGNEEV
-89 EVTKDEH
+89 EVTEEEL

-109 TQALAETRKAL
+109 TQALAETRKAV
-120 EAERVAIEEAKQLRE
+120 EAEKAAIEEAKQLRQ
-135 TYSQRLQA
+135 TYAERLQA
-143 IEQILSK
+143 IEQILTK
-150 ENAEENLQELK
+150 DTGEENLQELK

-184 VRAEQ
+184 VKAEQ
-189 QRLAQQ
+189 QRIAMQQ
-195 REAEQQ
+195 QAEQQ
-201 QALQSYLSQAKE
+201 QAIQAHLAQAQT
-213 QLKQLVPDFADEVK
+213 QLKQMIPDFADEVK
-227 AEVLKKDIRAYA
+227 AEVLKKDIRSYA
-239 KSVGWTDEDLAQI
+239 KSVGWTDEDIAQI
-252 YDPKAVKT
+252 IDPRAVKS
-260 LYDGMMYRKLMD
+260 LYDGMMYQKLVA
-272 NKGMATKKV
+272 NKGAATKKV
-281 QNAPKVMKSGTSTPR
+281 QNAPKVIKSGTSTPR

>member
-15 SDAASAFL
+15 SDAANAFL

-30 EKAEQAQSQSVEPE
+30 EKATQAQSESVEPE

-53 SDEDYQDESAEETVD
+53 SDEDYQDESAEETVEP
-68 YTEEETQ
+68 EEDTQ
-75 PTRTFRVKVGNEEV
+75 PTKTFRVRVGNEEV
-89 EVTKDEH
+89 EVTEEEL

-109 TQALAETRKAL
+109 TQALAETRKAV
-120 EAERVAIEEAKQLRE
+120 EAEKAAIEEAKQLRQ
-135 TYSQRLQA
+135 TYAERLQA
-143 IEQILSK
+143 IEQILTK
-150 ENAEENLQELK
+150 ETGEENLQELK

-184 VRAEQ
+184 IKAEQ
-189 QRLAQQ
+189 QRIAMQQ
-195 REAEQQ
+195 QAEQQ
-201 QALQSYLSQAKE
+201 QAIQAHLAQAQT
-213 QLKQLVPDFADEVK
+213 QLKQMIPDFADEVK

-239 KSVGWTDEDLAQI
+239 KSVGWTDDDIAQI
-252 YDPKAVKT
+252 IDPRAVKS
-260 LYDGMMYRKLMD
+260 LYDGMMYQKLVA
-272 NKGMATKKV
+272 NKGAATKKV
-281 QNAPKVMKSGTSTPR
+281 QNAPKVIKAGTSTPR
-296 DSESEAIK
+296 DSEQEAIK

>member
-15 SDAASAFL
+15 SDAANAFL

-30 EKAEQAQSQSVEPE
+30 EKASQAQSQSVEPE

-53 SDEDYQDESAEETVD
+53 SDEDYQDESAEETVEQ
-68 YTEEETQ
+68 EEDTQ
-75 PTRTFRVKVGNEEV
+75 PTKTFRVRVGNEEV
-89 EVTKDEH
+89 EVTEEEL

-109 TQALAETRKAL
+109 TQALAETRKAV
-120 EAERVAIEEAKQLRE
+120 EAEKAAIEEAKQLRQ
-135 TYSQRLQA
+135 TYAERLQA
-143 IEQILSK
+143 IEQILGK
-150 ENAEENLQELK
+150 EVAQENLDELK
-161 DTDPIGYAIKVA
+161 ETDPIGYAIKVA

-184 VRAEQ
+184 IKAEQ
-189 QRLAQQ
+189 QRIAMQQ
-195 REAEQQ
+195 QAEQQ
-201 QALQSYLSQAKE
+201 QAIQAHLAQAQT
-213 QLKQLVPDFADEVK
+213 QLKQMIPDFADEVK

-239 KSVGWTDEDLAQI
+239 KSVGWTDDDIAQI
-252 YDPKAVKT
+252 IDPRAVKS
-260 LYDGMMYRKLMD
+260 LYDGMMYQKLVA
-272 NKGMATKKV
+272 NKGAATKKV
-281 QNAPKVMKSGTSTPR
+281 QNAPKVIKAGTSTPR